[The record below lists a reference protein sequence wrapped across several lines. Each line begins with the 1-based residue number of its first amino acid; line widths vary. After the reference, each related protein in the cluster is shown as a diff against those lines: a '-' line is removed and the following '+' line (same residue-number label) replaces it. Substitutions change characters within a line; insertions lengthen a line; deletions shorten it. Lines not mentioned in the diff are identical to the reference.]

1 MKKIKILAIL
11 CVMVMVLPSC
21 ATLFK
26 RKATFTA
33 NTTTAD
39 ELSIGK
45 VTYYNVTFPFSVR
58 LKGGYSQTKVHAKNS
73 NNQEADLVIRKKFR
87 TMFVFDLL
95 CGGVP
100 GVIDIFS
107 GNVTKPIQKDFYLSF
122 EEKQI
127 PDHDTDIKAI
137 DQNTPLQPTIALQ
150 PNIKTI
156 NVYYCNLIRNNYDN
170 MISIGDNNYVT
181 DLKNNYYIRIYTDEQ
196 KLLFTNRF
204 APKGTPFEDVMK
216 LKGNQFELRMNNTEK
231 EYYLY
236 IVYDGS
242 IQEKNKDDFDKK
254 LPKLSLQGDYVYKDK
269 KVTQPDSYQQQE
281 GVAPVAAQQPAK
293 KTAPVIASDVDKAPV
308 TNVKSPNTFVLIIAN
323 EHYTFVDN
331 VDYAI
336 HDGEVFK
343 EYCIKTLGVPE
354 KQVWFYKDA
363 SAGIISGGVGKMV
376 QAMSLFENSKA
387 IVYYC
392 GHGIPDEHT
401 GDAYIVPTDGN
412 GKNLATCY
420 SLNKLYTALAAS
432 NASSVTYFMD
442 ACFSGANKEGSMLV
456 AARGVAR
463 EAKKE
468 TLKGNT
474 VVFSAASGDETAM
487 TYKEKGHGLFTYYLL
502 KKLQETKG
510 DVSYGDLEKYIK
522 DNVKRES
529 FLTNEKVQTPTTN
542 VSENA
547 VNSWRNMRLK

>member
-107 GNVTKPIQKDFYLSF
+107 GNVTKPIQKEFYLSF
-122 EEKQI
+122 EDKNNTPYENN
-127 PDHDTDIKAI
+127 KAI
-137 DQNTPLQPTIALQ
+137 ALESNTLQPTIALQ
-150 PNIKTI
+150 SNIKVV
-156 NVYYCNLIRNNYDN
+156 NVYYCNMISNNYDN
-170 MISIGDNNYVT
+170 IISIDGDKYVT
-181 DLKNNYYIRIYTDEQ
+181 DLKNNSYIRIYTDEQ
-196 KLLFTNRF
+196 KLLINNKY
-204 APKGTPFEDVMK
+204 AKKGTLYNELQAMK
-216 LKGNQFELRMNNTEK
+216 GTQYELRMNNDK

-236 IVYDGS
+236 IVSGGN
-242 IQEKNKDDFDKK
+242 IQEKNKVEFDKK
-254 LPKLSLQGDYVYKDK
+254 LPNLSLQGDYVYKDK

-420 SLNKLYTALAAS
+420 SLNKLYTTLAAS

>member
-1 MKKIKILAIL
+1 MKKALVRITVA
-11 CVMVMVLPSC
+11 VLL
-21 ATLFK
+21 LFSSLQ
-26 RKATFTA
+26 TFA
-33 NTTTAD
+33 QDD
-39 ELSIGK
+39 E
-45 VTYYNVTFPFSVR
+45 
-58 LKGGYSQTKVHAKNS
+58 YSTV
-73 NNQEADLVIRKKFR
+73 
-87 TMFVFDLL
+87 
-95 CGGVP
+95 
-100 GVIDIFS
+100 
-107 GNVTKPIQKDFYLSF
+107 YLSCYHTIMTSLKYIIEINDNYF
-122 EEKQI
+122 IYLDEGHSYI
-127 PDHDTDIKAI
+127 TIK
-137 DQNTPLQPTIALQ
+137 
-150 PNIKTI
+150 
-156 NVYYCNLIRNNYDN
+156 CNCDK
-170 MISIGDNNYVT
+170 ISFRVWWTQDGVSYESLKAKDNNETRENKKRPVFEYMVT
-181 DLKNNYYIRIYTDEQ
+181 
-196 KLLFTNRF
+196 
-204 APKGTPFEDVMK
+204 P
-216 LKGNQFELRMNNTEK
+216 NTSTYLCIMSTSIMGDKK
-231 EYYLY
+231 ENF
-236 IVYDGS
+236 
-242 IQEKNKDDFDKK
+242 EKNKNKNK
-254 LPKLSLQGDYVYKDK
+254 ISLQKEIIVDGIISQHENQPVI
-269 KVTQPDSYQQQE
+269 TQNAVQQQ
-281 GVAPVAAQQPAK
+281 VQSQQPVIQQ
-293 KTAPVIASDVDKAPV
+293 PVVQQTVQQTPVVTSNDFLSDVD
-308 TNVKSPNTFVLIIAN
+308 TNIPQTKKNVENTYVLIIAN
-323 EHYTFVDN
+323 E
-331 VDYAI
+331 DYQFIDKVKYAAR
-336 HDGEVFK
+336 DGEVFN

-420 SLNKLYTALAAS
+420 SLNKLYTTLAAS
-432 NASSVTYFMD
+432 NAASVTYFMD

-510 DVSYGDLEKYIK
+510 DVSYGDLDKYIK

>member
-1 MKKIKILAIL
+1 
-11 CVMVMVLPSC
+11 MVLPSC

-122 EEKQI
+122 EDKNNTPYENN
-127 PDHDTDIKAI
+127 KAI
-137 DQNTPLQPTIALQ
+137 ALESNTLQPTIALQ
-150 PNIKTI
+150 SNIKVV
-156 NVYYCNLIRNNYDN
+156 NVYYCNMISNNYDN
-170 MISIGDNNYVT
+170 IISIDGDKYVT
-181 DLKNNYYIRIYTDEQ
+181 DLKNNSYIRIYTDEQ
-196 KLLFTNRF
+196 KLLINNKY
-204 APKGTPFEDVMK
+204 AKKGTLYNELQAMK
-216 LKGNQFELRMNNTEK
+216 GTQYELRMNNDK

-236 IVYDGS
+236 IVSGGN
-242 IQEKNKDDFDKK
+242 IQEKNKVEFDKK
-254 LPKLSLQGDYVYKDK
+254 LPNLSLQGDYVYKDK

-281 GVAPVAAQQPAK
+281 GMAPVAAQQPAK

-420 SLNKLYTALAAS
+420 SLNKLYTTLAAS

-487 TYKEKGHGLFTYYLL
+487 TYKEKGHGLFTYFLL
-502 KKLQETKG
+502 KKLQETNG
-510 DVSYGDLEKYIK
+510 DVSYGDLDKYIK